1 MMMPYGAHE
10 AMEAHEI
17 LGEKIC
23 MIDHFS
29 LYATQCQ
36 DPVLRHMIDRHLQQ
50 AIQSYNELVSYTH
63 NYHTV
68 APQSAQISHV
78 ASPQS
83 IQYGLRNPAPVTPQM
98 NTGRFTDQQIATSM
112 LCAHKNSA
120 KNHMTAAL
128 ECADPNLRQMMV
140 NSANTCAHLA
150 FEVFQ
155 YMNQKGWYQV
165 PTLEPHTAKTML
177 HRHQPVAGL
186 QGQTAAYLPQS
197 PMSPPQPAHP
207 GMPPTPHAYQ

>member
-1 MMMPYGAHE
+1 MPYGAHE

-29 LYATQCQ
+29 MYAQQCQ
-36 DPVLRHMIDRHLQQ
+36 DPVLRNMIDRHLQY

-63 NYHTV
+63 DYHAV
-68 APQSAQISHV
+68 SPQAAQISQV
-78 ASPQS
+78 ANPQS
-83 IQYGLRNPAPVTPQM
+83 IQYGLRNPAPASPQM
-98 NTGRFTDQQIATSM
+98 NTGRFTDQQIAVAL

-120 KNHMTAAL
+120 KNHMSAAL
-128 ECADPNLRQMMV
+128 ECSDPNLRQLMV
-140 NSANTCAHLA
+140 NSANACAHQA

-165 PTLEPHTAKTML
+165 PTLETHTAKTML
-177 HRHQPVAGL
+177 HRHQPVAST
-186 QGQTAAYLPQS
+186 QGTTAPYMPPR
-197 PMSPPQPAHP
+197 PMYISHPGQQGIPQP
-207 GMPPTPHAYQ
+207 PHGYQ